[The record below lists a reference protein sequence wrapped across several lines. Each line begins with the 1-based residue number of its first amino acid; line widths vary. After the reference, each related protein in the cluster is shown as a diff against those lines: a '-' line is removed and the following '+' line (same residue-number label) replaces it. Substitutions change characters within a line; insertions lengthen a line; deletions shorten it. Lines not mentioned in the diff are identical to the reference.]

1 MLKYGMRIRKKRGV
15 VLMKKFAVLYLS
27 SLIAGFSSVYAQ
39 TNANPVQ
46 NTAQQPTQQQPTQQ
60 QASPQQQ
67 REIQMAQ
74 QGCQKPIGFFPTP
87 SKIMCV
93 LTALGKN
100 QNEVKAKALAIVFTV
115 CQGHVVQ
122 AQSNVKLKK
131 YGTLGACLTDPAAV
145 TQINSALTSHGFQEV
160 KVVNPSVLTP
170 VKT

>member
-15 VLMKKFAVLYLS
+15 VLMKKFAVIFLS
-27 SLIAGFSSVYAQ
+27 SLIAGFPSVYAQ

-46 NTAQQPTQQQPTQQ
+46 NTAQQPAQQ

-93 LTALGKN
+93 LSALGKN

-122 AQSNVKLKK
+122 TQSNVKLKK

-145 TQINSALTSHGFQEV
+145 TQINSALTSHGFPEV